1 MYRYSNSASV
11 SEAVADL
18 VLVRPQA
25 VTSSDFVAY
34 VGPDY
39 IHDSTI
45 VSIERTYGVVTVHL
59 RALDGRE
66 FSLEFLGVDSV
77 SSEQPENMFLYA
89 LTEMRHPLPLRR
101 FAFANSDDDSSAFLE
116 IVAEDFTVSPPSA
129 TTQVV

>member
-1 MYRYSNSASV
+1 MCLPRHP
-11 SEAVADL
+11 AVAYL
-18 VLVRPQA
+18 SLVRPQA

-45 VSIERTYGVVTVHL
+45 VSIERTDGVVTVHL
-59 RALDGRE
+59 RDLDGRE

-129 TTQVV
+129 TTQDV